1 MNKVVK
7 IISILMVAVMLMAV
21 ATPVLATTFDT
32 NLLNEV
38 ESKAGEKDTTN
49 ASAGLAQM
57 AGKVIRIIRN
67 IAVIGGVI
75 LLSVLG
81 IKYMMGSAEEKS
93 GYQKSFVPLVVGI
106 VVVAAATQIAT
117 MLFGLFE

>member
-21 ATPVLATTFDT
+21 ATPVFAFDT
-32 NLLNEV
+32 TLINQV
-38 ESKAGEKDTTN
+38 ENNTKQDPTDNTSE
-49 ASAGLAQM
+49 GLAKM

-75 LLSVLG
+75 LLSILG
-81 IKYMMGSAEEKS
+81 IKYMLGSAEEKS

-117 MLFGLFE
+117 MLFGVFS